1 MYIHAMFVLLAG
13 SSTPAQS
20 ADNALVAAVLSIV
33 FTFLV
38 ISALTFVIGF
48 MSGLY
53 VGRKFN
59 KELSKGTPHITAE
72 HPRQVPIYDYV
83 QMSVAAA
90 NQQEQNLKLK
100 ENVAY
105 QPSKPTAVEINYS

>member
-1 MYIHAMFVLLAG
+1 MLLFAARIP
-13 SSTPAQS
+13 SSPAQS
-20 ADNALVAAVLSIV
+20 TNNALVAAVLSTV
-33 FTFLV
+33 FIFLI

-48 MSGLY
+48 MSGLH

-59 KELSKGTPHITAE
+59 KESSNGTPHVTAAE

-83 QMSVAAA
+83 QMSGAAA
-90 NQQEQNLKLK
+90 NQQDQTLKLK

-105 QPSKPTAVEINYS
+105 QPSKPTTVEIN